1 MNDTFEHLH
10 RSLDITERPVFMV
23 SPLVFGYRHTGF
35 PVPAGHF
42 QVFHRVGQTAFVTG
56 FIIPHQM
63 TVAVKMT
70 FPVVIG
76 TQTAVDGH
84 ARKHL
89 LQHTLHM
96 GRPPTVLLDAGIPGA
111 VKPEVLY
118 RRIKG
123 CKLLQLIIRKRQK
136 TAESS
141 AVLGRLHIITPVRV
155 APVHH
160 REVEMYVNALIVIRL
175 YHFPQKVFLVWGI
188 GYCVFCILTGPEAKA
203 FMVLGSDLHITNSHL
218 LGHLC
223 PLPGIKL
230 NRIPLFHQLQPLAR
244 WNFCP

>member
-1 MNDTFEHLH
+1 
-10 RSLDITERPVFMV
+10 
-23 SPLVFGYRHTGF
+23 
-35 PVPAGHF
+35 
-42 QVFHRVGQTAFVTG
+42 
-56 FIIPHQM
+56 M

-84 ARKHL
+84 TRKHL

-160 REVEMYVNALIVIRL
+160 REIEMYVNALIVIRL
-175 YHFPQKVFLVWGI
+175 YQFPQKVFLVWGI
-188 GYCVFCILTGPEAKA
+188 GHCVS
-203 FMVLGSDLHITNSHL
+203 VYL
-218 LGHLC
+218 LGQRQKPSWCLVV
-223 PLPGIKL
+223 I
-230 NRIPLFHQLQPLAR
+230 FT
-244 WNFCP
+244 